1 MRRRFA
7 AMLAGILIVYGALTF
22 YIGWNV
28 WLFLSHTTGWKAP
41 LPYGIVIGVLAFG
54 YIIGRMGQ
62 STRLRFI
69 AQPVKYMGAY
79 WFGFFQ
85 YAILLLPAA
94 NVAALLLRWAGAPD
108 SVYMTTVGGITASLL
123 ILIMLRGAWNAW
135 HPVIRKY
142 QVTVNKNAGART
154 GLRIAMASDL
164 HLGTVI
170 GKTHLKRLLKV
181 IDDIEADIIL
191 LAGDILDDE
200 LEPYV
205 EKRMSEVL
213 GRLHA
218 PLGVFA
224 VTGNHEYIGGKVPE
238 FVTEMD
244 AIGIRVLM
252 DEAEV
257 IDDSFIV
264 IGRKDKAAAGM
275 GRQQDGRGA
284 GRATLEDLV
293 QPFDASLPL
302 ILMDHQPSS
311 LEEAAA
317 NGIDISLSGHTHRGQ
332 MAPNHWITRRMFLLD
347 WGYKQ
352 IGGLHAI
359 VSSGFGFW
367 GPPMR
372 IGSRSEVLQIDVV
385 FDGSDRLVKEN

>member
-1 MRRRFA
+1 MRLRFVA
-7 AMLAGILIVYGALTF
+7 ILAGILIVYSALTF

-28 WLFLSHTTGWKAP
+28 WLFMSRITGWEAP
-41 LPYGIVIGVLAFG
+41 LPYGIVIGILGFG
-54 YIIGRMGQ
+54 YIVGRMGQ
-62 STRLRFI
+62 STRFSFI
-69 AQPVKYMGAY
+69 AQPVKHLGAY

-85 YAILLLPAA
+85 YAILLFPVA
-94 NVAALLLRWAGAPD
+94 NVIALLLKWAGA
-108 SVYMTTVGGITASLL
+108 SEAVYIATVGSVTASLL
-123 ILIMLRGAWNAW
+123 IFIMLGGAWNAW
-135 HPVIRKY
+135 RPVIRNY
-142 QVTVNKNAGART
+142 QVTVKKEAGART

-170 GKTHLKRLLKV
+170 GKAHLKRLLKV
-181 IDDIEADIIL
+181 IDDIKPDLIL

-200 LEPYV
+200 LAPYV
-205 EKRMSEVL
+205 EKGMSGVL
-213 GRLHA
+213 GKLHA
-218 PLGVFA
+218 PLGVYA

-252 DEAEV
+252 DEAEL

-275 GRQQDGRGA
+275 GKQQDGRGT
-284 GRATLEDLV
+284 GRASLEELV
-293 QPFDASLPL
+293 KPLDVSMPL

-317 NGIDISLSGHTHRGQ
+317 SGIDLSLSGHTHRGQ
-332 MAPNHWITRRMFLLD
+332 MAPNHWITRRLFLLD
-347 WGYKQ
+347 WGYKR
-352 IGGLHAI
+352 IGDLHAI

-372 IGSRSEVLQIDVV
+372 IGSRSEVLQIDVT
-385 FDGSDRLVKEN
+385 FDSSHR